1 MLHVVPPTHNVLSH
15 TRPPP
20 TNTSLRCQPDHP
32 MAMRLPDLHAACEAN
47 ITAVHVFVQLLS
59 GLLST
64 AALALGE
71 WRSRRQFAARAA
83 RRNPNHAAPGP
94 PGEEDGASCL
104 LPLTQ
109 LASVWLS
116 LQVVAVVWHLCELLA
131 THLA

>member
-1 MLHVVPPTHNVLSH
+1 MG
-15 TRPPP
+15 
-20 TNTSLRCQPDHP
+20 SLL
-32 MAMRLPDLHAACEAN
+32 A
-47 ITAVHVFVQLLS
+47 
-59 GLLST
+59 T

-83 RRNPNHAAPGP
+83 RLRNPDHTAPGP

-104 LPLTQ
+104 LPLMQ

-131 THLA
+131 TPQAPFVKRQVRKLLLLICGSRDQYRQLRDMHTLETKMR

>member
-1 MLHVVPPTHNVLSH
+1 M
-15 TRPPP
+15 
-20 TNTSLRCQPDHP
+20 
-32 MAMRLPDLHAACEAN
+32 
-47 ITAVHVFVQLLS
+47 FVQLLS